1 MEALKLARL
10 SSPIHRLNPLVKLFT
25 VALYWVIGL
34 ITLNPL
40 VHGLLA
46 VVSVLI
52 YPLARLSI
60 KTVRIL
66 LLILT
71 PIFILF
77 IIVNGF
83 LYDVGGSQIYGIGG
97 SQKTVLFQLFNWPFS
112 LEGVFF
118 GASVDLK
125 ILSIVLMIPLLTMT
139 TTLPKFMAALAKL
152 RLPYKFIFTFGVAM
166 RLVPLVTSTYFDIM
180 ASQRLRGHDLSEM
193 NYFKRIVKGYV
204 PLFIP
209 LVLTMLRRTSDMDI
223 AIESRGFGAPIQRT
237 YLEDISPRGSDFVI
251 LGIVILFFGGI
262 FGYLF
267 FAGGLNMGTI
277 SNLVIRKS
285 P

>member
-1 MEALKLARL
+1 MEAQKLARL

-40 VHGLLA
+40 VHGTLA
-46 VVSVLI
+46 IVSMAI
-52 YPLARLSI
+52 YPIARLSL
-60 KTVRIL
+60 KTIRIL

-97 SQKTVLFQLFNWPFS
+97 SQKTVLFHLFKWPFS

-223 AIESRGFGAPIQRT
+223 AIESRGFGAPIERT

-251 LGIVILFFGGI
+251 LGIVILFFGAI

-267 FAGGLNMGTI
+267 FAGGLNLGTI
-277 SNLVIRKS
+277 SNLVIRES

>member
-25 VALYWVIGL
+25 VALYWIIGL

-40 VHGLLA
+40 IHGLLA
-46 VVSVLI
+46 IVSILV
-52 YPLARLSI
+52 YPLAHLSI
-60 KTVRIL
+60 KTVRVL

-71 PIFILF
+71 PIFLLF
-77 IIVNGF
+77 IIMNGF

-97 SQKTVLFQLFNWPFS
+97 SEKTVLFYIYKWPFS

-223 AIESRGFGAPIQRT
+223 AIESRGFGAPIERT